1 MNSRT
6 TVNLACVAS
15 LVIPLAGSANEPV
28 PLTIRADVWVDNW
41 FALYAGDELVKEDSV
56 PFYTER
62 SFNSESFTFETD
74 PSAVLSILIRDYMEN
89 DTGLEYIGSRRQMSG
104 DGGFIAQFVDT
115 ETNSPVAISD
125 EGWRCLAIHQ
135 APINRI
141 CERSSNPEQDC
152 EAIIQPEPDNWKEA
166 DFDDS
171 AWPEAVVR
179 TRQEVRPM
187 GGFNRVTW
195 NSEARLIWTADL
207 ETDNTVLC
215 RFTISAPE

>member
-1 MNSRT
+1 MNNRT
-6 TVNLACVAS
+6 TVYLACVAS
-15 LVIPLAGSANEPV
+15 LVTSLAGSANETV
-28 PLTIRADVWVDNW
+28 PLTIKADVWVDNW

-56 PFYTER
+56 PYDTEQ
-62 SFNSESFTFETD
+62 SFNSESFAFETD
-74 PSAVLSILIRDYMEN
+74 PSAVLSVLIKDYKEN
-89 DTGLEYIGSRRQMSG
+89 DSGLENIGSRRQMLG

-115 ETNSPVAISD
+115 QTNSPVAMSD
-125 EGWRCLAIHQ
+125 DSWHCLAIHQ
-135 APINRI
+135 APINRS
-141 CERSSNPEQDC
+141 CERSSSPEQAC
-152 EAIIQPEPDNWKEA
+152 EAVIQPEPDNWKDA

-195 NSEARLIWTADL
+195 NTEARLIWTEDL

-215 RFTISAPE
+215 GFTISAPE